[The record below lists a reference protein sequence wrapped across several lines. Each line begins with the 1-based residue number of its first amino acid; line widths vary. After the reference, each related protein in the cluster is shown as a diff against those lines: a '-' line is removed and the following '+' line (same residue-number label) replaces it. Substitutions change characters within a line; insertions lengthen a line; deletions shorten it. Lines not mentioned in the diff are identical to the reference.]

1 MREEVSTAS
10 KAPPRDANARYGHE
24 IDRYEAFTVPALPKE
39 QRDELNLGLVAR
51 QKTGD
56 RFALPL
62 RVELLA

>member
-1 MREEVSTAS
+1 
-10 KAPPRDANARYGHE
+10 
-24 IDRYEAFTVPALPKE
+24 VPALPKE

-62 RVELLA
+62 GVELLALQKPRLEFVSPHTQLVPFGLTPV